1 MFGIDLSRARLHWFE
16 FAAMLGDLNGTAFTS
31 VIDIRSTDPSEVDK
45 KKRAEFIRMKNR
57 FALSGQ
63 YSAQEQA
70 EIDAFMERLK

>member
-1 MFGIDLSRARLHWFE
+1 M
-16 FAAMLGDLNGTAFTS
+16 
-31 VIDIRSTDPSEVDK
+31 TDPSEVDK